1 MPREIE
7 EEIFRMENKAGL
19 QEHRDGGDGGCSD
32 RVRMEAADLQDHHDG
47 GAAVL
52 ESRWRLCRQVMVET
66 VLERCWETLEVSRMI
81 KEVEDGGVERMEK
94 VETHLRGL
102 REDGEAMMEILAEE
116 EARSRRMEKT
126 ERLKNA

>member
-1 MPREIE
+1 MKYWLTSYE
-7 EEIFRMENKAGL
+7 EL
-19 QEHRDGGDGGCSD
+19 L
-32 RVRMEAADLQDHHDG
+32 AD
-47 GAAVL
+47 
-52 ESRWRLCRQVMVET
+52 CRQVMEET
-66 VLERCWETLEVSRMI
+66 VLESCWETLEVSRII
-81 KEVEDGGVERMEK
+81 KEVEDGGIERMEK